1 MNSNEIFTKNGT
13 TANSQEI
20 IDTMIAV
27 ANLAIEKGDYRLA
40 VETYKSILELQADET
55 AQHNLGTLYAQGK
68 GVKQDFREAA
78 YWFNQAGD
86 EQSKKLC
93 MKCMTDLIH
102 QDFQNKTS
110 EQIYFDMVRFVK
122 FIWPLK
128 NLELE
133 VNRNLYSMAIIHF
146 NKQEYTEA
154 AKLFRAVAEF
164 GNDGASQNY
173 LAILYNQGVG
183 VEKNDLV
190 SLYWF
195 DKAVDNGIGVAQTDR
210 NGILNAYRTNF
221 PLADF
226 YKQIMI
232 LSGWCSIGSEEIPKD
247 ANKAIYWRKIGEK
260 AVVAKAKGLK
270 NE

>member
-27 ANLAIEKGDYRLA
+27 ANLAIEKGDYKLA
-40 VETYKSILELQADET
+40 AETYRSILELQPDET
-55 AQHNLGTLYAQGK
+55 TQHNLGTLYAQGK
-68 GVKQDFREAA
+68 GVKQDFMEAA

-93 MKCMTDLIH
+93 IRCMMNLIH

-133 VNRNLYSMAIIHF
+133 VNRNLYAMAGNHF
-146 NKQEYTEA
+146 NKQEYAEA

-173 LAILYNQGVG
+173 LAILYNQGAG
-183 VEKNDLV
+183 VEKNDLI

-195 DKAVDNGIGVAQTDR
+195 DKAVDNGIGAAQTDR
-210 NGILNAYRTNF
+210 NGILNAYRTNL
-221 PLADF
+221 PPADF
-226 YKQIMI
+226 YKQMMI
-232 LSGWCSIGSEEIPKD
+232 LSGWCSVGSEDIPKD
-247 ANKAIYWRKIGEK
+247 ANKAVYWRKICEEAIVTEIK
-260 AVVAKAKGLK
+260 S
-270 NE
+270 